1 MANTLKTRIVLR
13 NDSKSNWEAVKAN
26 DTSILLKGEVG
37 VEFNPDATST
47 GSITKFKIGDGV
59 HKWEELPYYEETFED
74 DLVFTHQFGKY
85 SPSNGQVTV
94 PAAGKTMTELL
105 LDAYQVATNP
115 TVDNPSVSLTTS
127 GGNGEVGTTFTL
139 PTATLKVTDIGSY
152 TWGGKDSTTSPAT
165 TYGKEATGVTFAV
178 GNATITQGSNSKSN
192 ASAMVKNS
200 TITLQAT
207 GGNTYADGDTTFTF
221 SGTAAYTPS
230 TKINPVNNLGSE
242 VPSLRIGY
250 GKEAPISV
258 DITDATA
265 TFTGWRKMFM
275 GAVAKDATV
284 NSVTIRGIGSKTTTN
299 VISEKA
305 VTGTAKTF
313 TAPVGTEK
321 LLIAFP
327 TSLTT
332 KAPSVEYFTMS
343 WEGFGD
349 FAKVGTIKVADAKG
363 TIDGVDNN
371 AVDYEVYAYT
381 PSGALKADTQ
391 FRVTLKA

>member
-1 MANTLKTRIVLR
+1 MGSINTRIVLR
-13 NDSKSNWEAVKAN
+13 NDSKSNWQAVQTDETK
-26 DTSILLKGEVG
+26 ILLKGEVG
-37 VEFNPDATST
+37 IEFNPSAD
-47 GSITKFKIGDGV
+47 GEDVVTKFKIGDGI
-59 HKWEELPYYEETFED
+59 HTWAELPYYEEKFDE

-115 TVDNPSVSLTTS
+115 TVDQPSVSLTTS
-127 GGNGEVGTTFTL
+127 GSNGEVGTTFTL

-152 TWGGKDSTTSPAT
+152 TWGGKDSTTTPAT
-165 TYGKEATGVTFAV
+165 TYGKEATGVTFAA

-192 ASAMVKNS
+192 TNAMVKNS

-207 GGNTYADGDTTFTF
+207 GDNTYVDGDTKFTF
-221 SGTAAYTPS
+221 SGSASYTPS
-230 TKINPVNNLGSE
+230 TTINPINNLGTE

-250 GKEAPISV
+250 GKEAPIAVTVS
-258 DITDATA
+258 DATA

-275 GAVAKDATV
+275 GAVSASATV
-284 NSVTIRGIGSKTTTN
+284 NSETIRGIGAKTTTN

-343 WEGFGD
+343 WESFGD

-363 TIDGVDNN
+363 PVDGVDNN
-371 AVDYEVYAYT
+371 AVNYEVYAYT